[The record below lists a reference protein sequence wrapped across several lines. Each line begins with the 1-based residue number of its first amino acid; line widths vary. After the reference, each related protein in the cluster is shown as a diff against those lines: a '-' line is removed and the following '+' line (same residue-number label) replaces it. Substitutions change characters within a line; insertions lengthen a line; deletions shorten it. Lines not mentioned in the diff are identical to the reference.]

1 MLVATGTM
9 GIAVLGGVF
18 SSIQEAKNR
27 GETLEC
33 PFSRFVTCVRS
44 EASASRITDAFS
56 KYPDTPFEIKRGKN
70 VEAAREADV
79 VLLACK
85 PFVIEDVL
93 GEKGMADALKGKI
106 LISILAGVTEERVAS
121 VLYDG
126 SPEQSVDESNR
137 CKVVRVITN
146 TAALTREAVT
156 VIGEPKFALGA
167 WKDAIDWV
175 FSQIGS
181 VVTLPP
187 RAMDAATALA
197 GSGPAFAAL
206 ALEGLADGGVAM
218 GIPRAESQI
227 IATQVLRGTA
237 SLIQDGQHPAILR
250 EKVSTPGGCTIGG
263 SLVLEEAGTRG
274 QMARA
279 VREATVVTSELGK
292 GTPAV
297 NGTRQ

>member
-1 MLVATGTM
+1 M
-9 GIAVLGGVF
+9 GLAVLGGVF
-18 SSIQEAKNR
+18 ASIQEAKDK
-27 GETLEC
+27 GEQLDC
-33 PFSRFVTCVRS
+33 PFSRFITCVRS
-44 EASASRITDAFS
+44 EASASRITDAFA
-56 KYPDTPFEIKRGKN
+56 KYPGVPFEIKRNKN
-70 VEAAREADV
+70 VEAVKEADV

-93 GEKGMADALKGKI
+93 GEKDMAEALKDKF

-121 VLYDG
+121 VLYDNH
-126 SPEQSVDESNR
+126 PERHFEESER
-137 CKVVRVITN
+137 CRVVRAVTN
-146 TAALTREAVT
+146 TPALVREAVT
-156 VIGEPKFALGA
+156 VIGEPKFDLGA
-167 WKDAIDWV
+167 WKNAIDWI

-218 GIPRAESQI
+218 GIPRAEAQLM
-227 IATQVLRGTA
+227 ATQVLRGTA
-237 SLIQDGQHPAILR
+237 SLVHDGQHPAILR

-279 VREATVVTSELGK
+279 VREATSVTTELGK

-297 NGTRQ
+297 NGTRR